1 MSRRSKRSLLRLL
14 DNPQLLVFS
23 AVRVGGLALR
33 PLVIFTAVLA
43 GRNDFAQDYALL
55 ISALASVF
63 VLTHGH
69 THIDYY
75 KRRFRAGGSA
85 VRHAYQGYFADSLIH
100 LVCVLPLVL
109 LAIFAWTNQPDL
121 VIAILLL
128 VVLERFFDEEQRHFL
143 FTREYG
149 RWSLAFAARLI
160 LPSAL
165 TLGAL
170 WIAGVPLVPFYVLAS
185 AFSFI
190 GYLFL
195 RKRHS
200 RLYIE
205 LLAHNARLLR
215 DRGRSLLHSFWRRW
229 RGEYA
234 YNQLWSF
241 LTVNIYLA
249 DRFWVASQAGMR
261 IDTYVFFATLFNT
274 ATIGHSL
281 FYFTPRKPHLIRAQ
295 PGLEWH
301 ELTRPANLL
310 LPVGFALLGLC
321 VAYGFREFTPTY
333 GSVPLLMLAG
343 MALFFSIQAAGLV
356 VVETVFWRV
365 SRKRL
370 VVIDAAVLI
379 TIFALFVL
387 LEPPV
392 WSLPWIASAGAASR
406 LLLYLA
412 IPTRQRSAE

>member
-1 MSRRSKRSLLRLL
+1 MSRSSKRSLLRLP

-23 AVRVGGLALR
+23 AVRIGGLALK

-43 GRNDFAQDYALL
+43 GRDDFAQDYALL

-75 KRRFRAGGSA
+75 KRRFGAGGSA
-85 VRHAYQGYFADSLIH
+85 VRHAYQDYFAASLIH
-100 LVCVLPLVL
+100 LVCVLPVVM
-109 LAIFAWTNQPDL
+109 LAILAWTNQPDL

-128 VVLERFFDEEQRHFL
+128 VILERFYDEEQRHFL

-149 RWSLAFAARLI
+149 RWSVAFSARLI
-160 LPSAL
+160 LPTAL
-165 TLGAL
+165 TLAAL
-170 WIAGVPLVPFYVLAS
+170 WVAGVPLVPFYVLAS
-185 AFSFI
+185 GFSFI
-190 GYLFL
+190 GYLLL

-200 RLYIE
+200 IFYVE

-215 DRGRSLLHSFWRRW
+215 DRGRLLLVSFWRRW
-229 RGEYA
+229 QGEYA
-234 YNQLWSF
+234 FNQLWSF

-249 DRFWVASQAGMR
+249 DRFWVANQAGIR

-274 ATIGHSL
+274 AAIAHSL
-281 FYFTPRKPHLIRAQ
+281 FYFTPRKPHLIR
-295 PGLEWH
+295 PGAGLAWQ
-301 ELTRPANLL
+301 ELSQPANLL
-310 LPVGFALLGLC
+310 LPAGLSLAALC
-321 VAYGFREFTPTY
+321 VAYGFRELTPAY

-343 MALFFSIQAAGLV
+343 MALFFSIQATGLV

-365 SRKRL
+365 ARKQL
-370 VVIDAAVLI
+370 VAIDAAVLF
-379 TIFALFVL
+379 TIFALFLVL
-387 LEPPV
+387 QPPV
-392 WSLPWIASAGAASR
+392 WALPWIASAGAASR

-412 IPTRQRSAE
+412 ISTRQRTAE